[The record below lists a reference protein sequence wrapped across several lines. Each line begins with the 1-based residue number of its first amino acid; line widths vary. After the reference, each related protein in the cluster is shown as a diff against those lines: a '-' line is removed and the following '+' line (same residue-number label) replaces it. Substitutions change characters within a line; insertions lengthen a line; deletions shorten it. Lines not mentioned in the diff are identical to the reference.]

1 MTPLVAVIIA
11 VVGFGISTAA
21 TLCAVA
27 LIIRVLNAIEILVK
41 GLAMTSQGVTE
52 LLHAIGELEDS
63 LKVPETRNY
72 IVIDGSRKAVLG
84 TFAGHV
90 DSDGIPVPHQ
100 AYGLVEHSGSR
111 VTILVIKR
119 GLGGPLEGLEQ

>member
-11 VVGFGISTAA
+11 VVGFGISTAV

-27 LIIRVLNAIEILVK
+27 LIIRVLNAIEILVR

-52 LLHAIGELEDS
+52 LLHAMGDLEDS
-63 LKVPETRNY
+63 MKAPDPRNY
-72 IVIDGSRKAVLG
+72 IIIDGSRKAILG

-90 DSDGIPVPHQ
+90 NADGVPLPQ
-100 AYGLVEHSGSR
+100 KPYDLTGNCGDP

-119 GLGGPLEGLEQ
+119 GLGGIMGGLEE